1 MSCPSVVHE
10 RYTDVY
16 ITHDIT
22 LVITGRRASG
32 VGFRSS
38 SYPQSIYEH
47 LVGADEIVHTVI
59 EITDQRHD
67 KDREDEA
74 APA

>member
-1 MSCPSVVHE
+1 M
-10 RYTDVY
+10 
-16 ITHDIT
+16 T
-22 LVITGRRASG
+22 LLHYGPSG
-32 VGFRSS
+32 VGLRSS